1 MTASIER
8 VPSPDFV
15 LNSAR
20 SASRGPQLADV
31 SASAPASV
39 SWTGGALLAEGLR
52 VAGIRHIFGVAGE
65 SYLGFLDGVW
75 ARRASLRFITCRH
88 EGAAS
93 YAAEAMGKLT
103 RLPGVVAVTR
113 GPGVT
118 HATSGLHVACQ
129 DSTPLLLLAGH
140 VNRGLLGRE
149 AFQEIEHLRFLNEI
163 TKWVQMVTDPSR
175 IPELLAQGLYRAMSG
190 RPGPVALIFP
200 EDVLTEQVRLPTGP
214 TDSGAPVLAPL
225 TPPRV
230 AYAHPG
236 PEALLELQRLLERA
250 ERPLCVLG
258 GHHWSRRGLLDI
270 RRFCEKF
277 ALPVLTSF
285 RSQDLFENTH
295 PLYKGCVGSGM
306 PEALRAHVERADFWL
321 VVGDRLSEIV
331 SFAYEL
337 VAVRHPT
344 QCLVHV
350 FQDANELGRNFEAH
364 LKINAGLDQFAAGAA
379 TLEPRSFE
387 RARREAWLA
396 PWTQTKAE
404 VIAHA
409 AQDARQ
415 AACALDL
422 RLVVEAVQARAAQA
436 MRDAGRDGRPIL
448 CHGAGNATA
457 WGHLFWEYGPVL
469 SDTDSGL
476 WKTQVSPQ
484 SGSMGYGVPAGVAAK
499 LANPHAQV
507 VVLAGDGDFQMSCA
521 ELATLRQYK
530 LAVLILVFDNEAFGT
545 IRLHQAR
552 RYPGR
557 ELGTRLDNPDFAALA
572 RAYGFHGVTLTSTA
586 ELAAVC
592 DAAFEHLNR
601 GQTVLVHVKMPAG
614 LLAPGVFIDEDA
626 SVEEASAAPH
636 P

>member
-1 MTASIER
+1 M
-8 VPSPDFV
+8 
-15 LNSAR
+15 
-20 SASRGPQLADV
+20 
-31 SASAPASV
+31 
-39 SWTGGALLAEGLR
+39 
-52 VAGIRHIFGVAGE
+52 AGIRHIFGVAGE
-65 SYLGFLDGVW
+65 SYLGLLDGVW
-75 ARRASLRFITCRH
+75 ARRESLRFITCRH

-118 HATSGLHVACQ
+118 HATSGLHVAVQ
-129 DSTPLLLLAGH
+129 DSTPMLLLAGH

-163 TKWVQMVTDPSR
+163 TKWVQMVTDARR

-200 EDVLTEQVRLPTGP
+200 EDVLTEQVRLPSRPTGP
-214 TDSGAPVLAPL
+214 TGPGVTPSTSSRTPPVSTDPEAPVLTPF

-236 PEALLELQRLLERA
+236 PEALSELQRLLERA

-258 GHHWSRRGLLDI
+258 GHHWSRRGLLNI
-270 RRFCEKF
+270 RQFCEKF

-306 PEALRAHVERADFWL
+306 PDALRAHVERADFWL

-337 VAVRHPT
+337 VVVRHPT

-379 TLEPRSFE
+379 TLEPRSLGH
-387 RARREAWLA
+387 ARREDWLA
-396 PWTQTKAE
+396 PCPWTQTQAE

-422 RLVVEAVQARAAQA
+422 RLVIETVQARATQE
-436 MRDAGRDGRPIL
+436 MRASGRGGRPIL
-448 CHGAGNATA
+448 CHGAGNYSA
-457 WGHLFWEYGPVL
+457 WGNLFWEYGPVL
-469 SDTDSGL
+469 SDTEPGMDPGIPDGCRLGPLEDPSLAPIGL
-476 WKTQVSPQ
+476 
-484 SGSMGYGVPAGVAAK
+484 YGVWGAG
-499 LANPHAQV
+499 
-507 VVLAGDGDFQMSCA
+507 GCGC
-521 ELATLRQYK
+521 
-530 LAVLILVFDNEAFGT
+530 
-545 IRLHQAR
+545 QAR
-552 RYPGR
+552 QSPRSSHCSGR
-557 ELGTRLDNPDFAALA
+557 GRRLSNELCRI
-572 RAYGFHGVTLTSTA
+572 S
-586 ELAAVC
+586 
-592 DAAFEHLNR
+592 DAP
-601 GQTVLVHVKMPAG
+601 TV
-614 LLAPGVFIDEDA
+614 
-626 SVEEASAAPH
+626 
-636 P
+636 